1 MSKLLKPECPEV
13 YEDKPLCRKARI
25 RSSWVECTVLTD
37 TNFGEREC
45 PFYKTQE
52 QYIRELEK
60 ETEDVRRKA
69 TTT

>member
-25 RSSWVECTVLTD
+25 RSCWVECSILSS
-37 TNFGEREC
+37 TNFGERHC

-69 TTT
+69 ITT